1 MTDGRFVPFAA
12 DGSAITHG
20 VRDQVRVLPE
30 RIEPVKLPKSYYL
43 SSLLTIGGLLL
54 LCVAYFMMTVGVPVG
69 LGYLLY
75 LANTTEI
82 LKTYQWLFWVFLLGG
97 PGSLILSYFMLQ
109 PLFGRRG
116 LEPQYL
122 TITERDQGL
131 FFAFL
136 ERLCRAMGAPM
147 PDEVTIDCQ
156 VNASVRRLSGFWG
169 RERLRLTLGTPLIRA
184 FTASQLAGV
193 IAHELAHFRQKGGR
207 RLGYAIETM
216 LGLFAL
222 LAHYRSPVERQIA
235 EQFRRASDARVI
247 LFYFFAGKV
256 IGLAR
261 LICRGLAWVG
271 NAIVGHHRRQLE
283 YDADRWEARLVGNSR
298 FAELERELVLL
309 GIAYGQAMGSIREH
323 EEEGRYPIDLAD
335 YALAFRVLLPD
346 ELAGQIWSKTL
357 EVKTGLFDS
366 HPSSRDRIANVEAFE
381 QNPPP
386 ELDIPAL
393 DLFRDWI
400 GLTRLATRVFY
411 CQELGEAVLP
421 GNLHST
427 EELLGKLGQN
437 SETEEAHERY
447 FCGAWSWLRP
457 LRLGAMI
464 DYIEGEVKKARDANP
479 AADLLPAAVRQIVA
493 QRDILLRE
501 SPRVPVAREKFWE
514 GVGRLVKAR
523 AAEHLH
529 AAGAVERLRELQ
541 LPASPSL
548 QAQEQSAAAQQLRQ
562 TDQALAAFENAIALR
577 LALALAGPGEGRLDE
592 LRKEAFFVVY
602 FLRKLEPEIE
612 RIRGIVIEQAMVQAV
627 RNLGEEF
634 GVSEEFQKHHS
645 RLAGGLMNRL
655 KQVYFSFEGIPHPLV
670 EELEKKGSV
679 SDWLLLMP
687 EATITSVLQSA
698 SALLGGLPPLVY
710 RSLGRLAQIAEEI
723 EKELGL
729 PVLDLTPP
737 EDIS

>member
-12 DGSAITHG
+12 DGSAVTQG

-30 RIEPVKLPKSYYL
+30 RLEPVKLPKSYYL

-54 LCVAYFMMTVGVPVG
+54 LFGAYFMMTVGVPVA

-97 PGSLILSYFMLQ
+97 PASLILSYFMLQ

-116 LEPQYL
+116 LEPRYL

-147 PDEVTIDCQ
+147 PDEVTIDCR
-156 VNASVRRLSGFWG
+156 VNASVSRISGFGG
-169 RERLRLTLGTPLIRA
+169 RERLRLVLGTPLIRA

-207 RLGYAIETM
+207 RLGYAIESM
-216 LGLFAL
+216 LGLFEL
-222 LAHYRSPVERQIA
+222 LAHYRGPVERQIA
-235 EQFRRASDARVI
+235 EQLRRASDAKVI
-247 LFYFFAGKV
+247 VFYYLAGKV
-256 IGLAR
+256 ITLAR

-283 YDADRWEARLVGNSR
+283 YDADRWAARLVGNTR
-298 FAELERELVLL
+298 FATLLRELVLL
-309 GIAYGQAMGSIREH
+309 GIAHQQAMSSIVDD
-323 EEEGRYPIDLAD
+323 EESRFPIDLAD
-335 YALAFRVLLPD
+335 YAQAFRGLLSD
-346 ELAGQIWSKTL
+346 ELANEIWSNML
-357 EVKTGLFDS
+357 EVQTGLFDS

-393 DLFRDWI
+393 DLFREWI
-400 GLTRLATRVFY
+400 GLTRLATRVYY
-411 CQELGEAVLP
+411 CQILGEAVLP
-421 GNLHST
+421 GSLYSS

-437 SETEEAHERY
+437 SETDEAHERY

-464 DYIEGEVKKARDANP
+464 DYIEAEVKKARDANP

-501 SPRVPVAREKFWE
+501 SPRVPAAREQFGD
-514 GVGRLVKAR
+514 GVSRLIKAR
-523 AAEHLH
+523 VAEHLF
-529 AAGAVERLRELQ
+529 AAGADERLRELA
-541 LPASPSL
+541 LPTSPPL
-548 QAQEQSAAAQQLRQ
+548 QIQEQSAGAQHIRQ
-562 TDQALAAFENAIALR
+562 SDQALAAFENAIALR
-577 LALALAGPGEGRLDE
+577 LALVIAGPGEGRLAE
-592 LRKEAFFVVY
+592 LRKQAFLVVY

-612 RIRGIVIEQAMVQAV
+612 RIRGIVIEMAMVQAV

-634 GVSEEFQKHHS
+634 GAPEEFHKHHS
-645 RLAGGLMNRL
+645 RLAGGVMNRL
-655 KQVYFSFEGIPHPLV
+655 KQIYFNFEAVPYPLAD
-670 EELEKKGSV
+670 EADRKGSV
-679 SDWLLLMP
+679 SSWMLLMP
-687 EATITSVLQSA
+687 EATIASVLGSG
-698 SALLGGLPPLVY
+698 SALFDNLPPVIY

-737 EDIS
+737 DFE